1 MYLHDMTKQINA
13 LGAQLQTDLIA
24 WGSAAISIVLVA
36 AAVLWVM
43 RLLGR

>member
-1 MYLHDMTKQINA
+1 MYVADMTTQIQT
-13 LGAQLQTDLIA
+13 LGDQLQTDLIA
-24 WGSAAISIVLVA
+24 WGTAAIAIVLAA